1 MKASIAQSRYLLL
14 LTEPILSGLHDA
26 HLAFEPE
33 PGIKTAGWL
42 VGHLAVSADFARH
55 LCGQSAMCPAAWR
68 SAFNPGTQP
77 SHDSAQYPPM
87 TELCDAF
94 WRVHNDL
101 LVAASNTDPAVLAV
115 ANPYAPARE
124 AFPLAGDFVAY
135 LLSSHLS
142 YHLGQLVAWR
152 AAAGMGRLRRSDAL
166 AA

>member
-42 VGHLAVSADFARH
+42 VGHLAVTADFARH

-101 LVAASNTDPAVLAV
+101 LVTASNADPAVLAF
-115 ANPYAPARE
+115 ANPYAPARD

-152 AAAGMGRLRRSDAL
+152 AAAGMGRLSRSDAL